1 MSIQELLPL
10 LHQLSRADKLRVL
23 QYVANDLAT
32 AEIGTVEQIFP
43 PVQEFRL
50 YTPYGNEAAARQLQE
65 MLQAAEAQA
74 KSSSEEA

>member
-1 MSIQELLPL
+1 MTIQELLPL

-32 AEIGTVEQIFP
+32 AEIVQDDQVFP

-50 YTPYGNEAAARQLQE
+50 YTPYGNEAAARQLQA
-65 MLQAAEAQA
+65 MLRAANPNE
-74 KSSSEEA
+74 KSSDGA